1 MRILIIALS
10 GVLIISCAVLWAQET
25 ADICLGGGLVA
36 RLRERGPFASVAERA
51 AHVDKKIVE
60 IVSTKDTL
68 HPQVSVKQQ
77 NNRWTVY
84 AWDIAV
90 LTVYPAE
97 AKANGL
103 SEKALAE
110 MWARNLRQQ
119 LPKATPCSKLPPE
132 MLGYGKN
139 PASSARTSTPSA
151 AAVQTPSTAA
161 SRAQTVRTS
170 TPAPPAQAAAQ
181 KPAAPVSAPEK
192 PKTAPAAATASNAP
206 AAALPKP
213 PAAAQ
218 PAAFTGTE
226 SGALLLIVDAMRA
239 AREMNDEEWTAR
251 KEACA
256 KELYA
261 HLVRYLTGQA
271 PVAASK
277 PKETPAAATKPLPVE
292 KPAMPAKPAAAQA
305 TVPSPP
311 AAKPPATPAKP
322 PVPATPAKPGAA
334 PKPAPAAPAEAISK
348 PPAPA
353 AAADPSM
360 AKVPQK
366 NRIRAKF
373 AAAKPVYDKL
383 AASDPEAAKPIAEKL
398 AASRKAFAA
407 GNFDEAEKYVD
418 EALAALGV
426 TFKE

>member
-1 MRILIIALS
+1 MRILTPALL
-10 GVLIISCAVLWAQET
+10 GVLLIFCAVLWAQET

-139 PASSARTSTPSA
+139 PASGARTTTPSF
-151 AAVQTPSTAA
+151 AAVQAPGTAA

-192 PKTAPAAATASNAP
+192 PKTAPAAATAANAP
-206 AAALPKP
+206 AASLPKP
-213 PAAAQ
+213 PSAAQ

-239 AREMNDEEWTAR
+239 AREMNDEEWAAR

-271 PVAASK
+271 PVATSK
-277 PKETPAAATKPLPVE
+277 PKETPAATKPMPVE
-292 KPAMPAKPAAAQA
+292 KPAVPAQPSAAPAA
-305 TVPSPP
+305 VPPAP
-311 AAKPPATPAKP
+311 AAKPPATSAKP
-322 PVPATPAKPGAA
+322 PVPASPAKPAAA
-334 PKPAPAAPAEAISK
+334 PKPAPATPGEAVSK

-383 AASDPEAAKPIAEKL
+383 AASDPEAAKPVAEKL

-418 EALAALGV
+418 EALGALGV
-426 TFKE
+426 IFKE